1 MPVLPCVSP
10 FNVTSKNVGVVT
22 FVDSYGLVLLKIS
35 SVLCCSGEYIF
46 LTVIVRNQSDVDPTG
61 VSAMTDRWW

>member
-1 MPVLPCVSP
+1 MPVLPCVSL
-10 FNVTSKNVGVVT
+10 FNVMSKNVGVVS

-35 SVLCCSGEYIF
+35 PVLCCSGEYIF
-46 LTVIVRNQSDVDPTG
+46 LTVIVRNQSEVGPAG